1 MTNFVIL
8 LFLDILNN
16 YEEFIEEKNRLRRQ
30 ERKRLINRLIDWLK
44 KRVGR

>member
-30 ERKRLINRLIDWLK
+30 ERKRLINRLINWLK
-44 KRVGR
+44 KRVRR